1 MAFNTESNSLV
12 PRSEAIGKITQMAI
26 DEGLKGTFKVLYN
39 GSVVADPSNLPE
51 QVDMSKVQV
60 SAVLDQA

>member
-1 MAFNTESNSLV
+1 MAFNTEGSLV
-12 PRSEAIGKITQMAI
+12 PRAQAIEQITKKAVDQ
-26 DEGLKGTFKVLYN
+26 GLKGTFKVLYN
-39 GSVVADPSNLPE
+39 GTIVADPSNLPE